1 MAATSDWCLIFDCD
15 GTLVDSEPL
24 LADEIATAFTSLG
37 FPFVPDDYLHI
48 YRGTAFLSIL
58 DQLQTRHGPVPV
70 TPEQAAKAEADMRVR
85 LLKRMETDMGLIDGA
100 EEALEALKEIPHCI
114 ASNGPGNKVRL
125 SMKVTG
131 LGRYFGDRLYSGYDL
146 KCWKPDPGLFLKA
159 AKDLGSRPDHCIVI
173 DDAVVG
179 VRAGLAAGM
188 HTLHFKPNHPDE
200 VTPEGAETLY
210 DLRDLP
216 TVVARLIAVTS

>member
-1 MAATSDWCLIFDCD
+1 MAVTPNWCLIFDCD

-24 LADEIATAFTSLG
+24 LADEIAIAFTSLG
-37 FPFVPDDYLHI
+37 FPFEPDDYLQI

-58 DQLQTRHGPVPV
+58 DQLQIRHGPLPV
-70 TPEQAAKAEADMRVR
+70 TAENAAKAEADMRVR
-85 LLKRMETDMGLIDGA
+85 LLKRMETDMGLIKGA
-100 EEALEALKEIPHCI
+100 EEALEALADIPHCI

-131 LGRYFGDRLYSGYDL
+131 LGHYFGDHLYSGYDL

-159 AKDLGSRPDHCIVI
+159 AKALGSLPKHSIVI
-173 DDAVVG
+173 DDALVG
-179 VRAGLAAGM
+179 VQAGLAAGM
-188 HTLHFKPNHPDE
+188 HTLHFKPNHPNE
-200 VTPEGAETLY
+200 ITPEGAIALY

-216 TVVARLIAVTS
+216 AIVTCLMRAPL

>member
-216 TVVARLIAVTS
+216 TVVTRLIAVTS

>member
-37 FPFVPDDYLHI
+37 FPFVPDDYLHV

-58 DQLQTRHGPVPV
+58 NQLQARHGPLPV
-70 TPEQAAKAEADMRVR
+70 TTEQAAKAEAEMRVR

-100 EEALEALKEIPHCI
+100 EEALDALADIPHCI

-125 SMKVTG
+125 SMQVTG
-131 LGRYFGDRLYSGYDL
+131 LGRYFGDHLYSGYDL
-146 KCWKPDPGLFLKA
+146 KCWKPDPGMFLKA
-159 AKDLGSRPDHCIVI
+159 ARDLGSRPEHSIVI
-173 DDAVVG
+173 DDALVG
-179 VRAGLAAGM
+179 VNAGLAAGM
-188 HTLHFKPNHPDE
+188 HTLHFKPHHPDE
-200 VTPEGAETLY
+200 PTPEGALELY

-216 TVVARLIAVTS
+216 QVVARLMAEMP